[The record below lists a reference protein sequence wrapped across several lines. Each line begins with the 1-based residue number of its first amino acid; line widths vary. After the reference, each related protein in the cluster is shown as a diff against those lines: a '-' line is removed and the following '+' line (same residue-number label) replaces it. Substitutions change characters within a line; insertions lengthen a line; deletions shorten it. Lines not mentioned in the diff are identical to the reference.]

1 MKALFISRDD
11 LVRYTPISGNLDFDR
26 VVQYIEIAQ
35 DIHVHELLGTNLYES
50 LQAYVIEKETS
61 RPVIN
66 DGYEELLVKYIKP
79 TLAQYALLEFLPF
92 SQFSINNKGVFKHT
106 SEASE
111 TLSRADINMMTEA
124 TRDTANHYASRM
136 IEYLR
141 NYPNSFPEYLV
152 NTKEQMSPN
161 RDNNFGGWQIG

>member
-1 MKALFISRDD
+1 MKALFISRED

-50 LQAYVIEKETS
+50 LQKMIVTDSLSGDYET
-61 RPVIN
+61 
-66 DGYEELLVKYIKP
+66 LVKTYIKP
-79 TLAQYALLEFLPF
+79 TLAQYSLLEFLPF

-111 TLSRADINMMTEA
+111 TLSRSDINMMVET
-124 TRDTANHYASRM
+124 TRDTANHYANRM
-136 IEYLR
+136 VDYLC
-141 NYPNSFPEYLV
+141 NYPNSFPEYLT

-161 RDNNFGGWQIG
+161 RDTNFGGWQID

>member
-35 DIHVHELLGTNLYES
+35 DIHVHELLGTNLYEK
-50 LQAYVIEKETS
+50 LQSDVL
-61 RPVIN
+61 N
-66 DGYEELLVKYIKP
+66 DTLAGDYDTLVKSYIKP

>member
-1 MKALFISRDD
+1 MKALFISRED

-35 DIHVHELLGTNLYES
+35 DIHVHELLGTNLYERLQKMIVTDS
-50 LQAYVIEKETS
+50 LSGDYET
-61 RPVIN
+61 
-66 DGYEELLVKYIKP
+66 LVKTYIKP
-79 TLAQYALLEFLPF
+79 TLAQYSLLEFLPF

-111 TLSRADINMMTEA
+111 TLSRSDINMMVET
-124 TRDTANHYASRM
+124 TRDTANHYANRM
-136 IEYLR
+136 VDYLC
-141 NYPNSFPEYLV
+141 NYPNSFPEYLT

-161 RDNNFGGWQIG
+161 RDTNFGGWQID

>member
-35 DIHVHELLGTNLYES
+35 DIHVHELLGTNLYEK
-50 LQAYVIEKETS
+50 LQADVLANTLTG
-61 RPVIN
+61 
-66 DGYEELLVKYIKP
+66 DYEILVKNHIKP

-111 TLSRADINMMTEA
+111 TLSRSDINMMTEA

-141 NYPNSFPEYLV
+141 NYPNSFPEYLT
-152 NTKEQMSPN
+152 NSKEQMAPN
-161 RDNNFGGWQIG
+161 RDSNFGGWQIG

>member
-35 DIHVHELLGTNLYES
+35 DIHVHELLGTNLYEK
-50 LQAYVIEKETS
+50 LQADVL
-61 RPVIN
+61 N
-66 DGYEELLVKYIKP
+66 DTLTGDYEILVKSYIKP

-92 SQFSINNKGVFKHT
+92 SQFSISNKGVFKHT

-124 TRDTANHYASRM
+124 TRDTAQHYSTRM
-136 IEYLR
+136 VDYLC
-141 NYPNSFPEYLV
+141 NYPNSFPEYLT
-152 NTKEQMSPN
+152 NTKEQINPN
-161 RDNNFGGWQIG
+161 RDTHFGGWQIS

>member
-1 MKALFISRDD
+1 MKALFISRED

-35 DIHVHELLGTNLYES
+35 DIHVHELLGTNLYEKLQKMIVTDS
-50 LQAYVIEKETS
+50 LS
-61 RPVIN
+61 G
-66 DGYEELLVKYIKP
+66 DYEALVKTYIKP
-79 TLAQYALLEFLPF
+79 TLAQYSLLEFLPF

-111 TLSRADINMMTEA
+111 TLSRSDINMMVET
-124 TRDTANHYASRM
+124 TRDTANHYANRM
-136 IEYLR
+136 VDYLC
-141 NYPNSFPEYLV
+141 NYPNSFPEYLT

-161 RDNNFGGWQIG
+161 RDTNFGGWQID